1 MLASSSFDNQ
11 GERGSLGQHAF
22 KHLFFFPSFSISEVV
37 LVLGALKAAAAR
49 PPVSLSASAVAEHS
63 LPWTPTE
70 D

>member
-11 GERGSLGQHAF
+11 GERGGLGQHAF
-22 KHLFFFPSFSISEVV
+22 KHLFFSSFSISEVV

-49 PPVSLSASAVAEHS
+49 PPVSLSASTVAEHS